1 MPGSGGYFVEPTV
14 FDGVDNSMKIAREEI
29 FGPVISTIVFDS
41 EDEGLAIA
49 NATNYGLHA
58 AVYTNDLDTAVR
70 AARTLRAGTV
80 SVNAYSEGDITTP
93 SVASR
98 NRASATATRASRR
111 STSTPRRRRSG
122 SRSSPEGRRAGSL
135 TLDPSYGWWSGG
147 HVPIT

>member
-1 MPGSGGYFVEPTV
+1 LERIVARTAEWTVGDPQDPDTKIGPMIESPHLDKVLGYIASGREAGARVVVGGERAMLESGGYFVQPTV
-14 FDGVDNSMKIAREEI
+14 FDGVDNSMTIAREEI

-80 SVNAYSEGDITTP
+80 
-93 SVASR
+93 
-98 NRASATATRASRR
+98 
-111 STSTPRRRRSG
+111 
-122 SRSSPEGRRAGSL
+122 
-135 TLDPSYGWWSGG
+135 
-147 HVPIT
+147 